1 MSPVSAVCGER
12 YLGPVDWP
20 HQLRAWTL
28 EDCGRDIGSLITVVM
43 EADTEEQVMGPGFK
57 IKMMNCLQVERV
69 TRSLWLSYPGVPV
82 IVETGLAG
90 LGARAGVR
98 VVSSGQ
104 DLGSLASLV
113 TTEYVLLASDLD
125 YVSNWTNIER
135 GVSRAKEITVS
146 MSSNGL

>member
-1 MSPVSAVCGER
+1 M
-12 YLGPVDWP
+12 
-20 HQLRAWTL
+20 
-28 EDCGRDIGSLITVVM
+28 
-43 EADTEEQVMGPGFK
+43 
-57 IKMMNCLQVERV
+57 
-69 TRSLWLSYPGVPV
+69 

-104 DLGSLASLV
+104 DLRSLASLV

-135 GVSRAKEITVS
+135 GVSRDIYRAHCYFS

>member
-1 MSPVSAVCGER
+1 M
-12 YLGPVDWP
+12 
-20 HQLRAWTL
+20 
-28 EDCGRDIGSLITVVM
+28 
-43 EADTEEQVMGPGFK
+43 
-57 IKMMNCLQVERV
+57 
-69 TRSLWLSYPGVPV
+69 TRSLWSSYPGVPV
-82 IVETGLAG
+82 IVETGQAG

-104 DLGSLASLV
+104 DPGSLASLV

-135 GVSRAKEITVS
+135 GVSRAIELTVS

>member
-1 MSPVSAVCGER
+1 M
-12 YLGPVDWP
+12 
-20 HQLRAWTL
+20 T
-28 EDCGRDIGSLITVVM
+28 T
-43 EADTEEQVMGPGFK
+43 
-57 IKMMNCLQVERV
+57 
-69 TRSLWLSYPGVPV
+69 SLWSSYPGVPV

-104 DLGSLASLV
+104 DLGSLASLASLV

-135 GVSRAKEITVS
+135 GVSTAIELTVS
-146 MSSNGL
+146 MSSNEL

>member
-1 MSPVSAVCGER
+1 M
-12 YLGPVDWP
+12 
-20 HQLRAWTL
+20 T
-28 EDCGRDIGSLITVVM
+28 T
-43 EADTEEQVMGPGFK
+43 
-57 IKMMNCLQVERV
+57 
-69 TRSLWLSYPGVPV
+69 SLWSSYPGVPV
-82 IVETGLAG
+82 IVETELAG

-135 GVSRAKEITVS
+135 GVSRARELTVS

>member
-1 MSPVSAVCGER
+1 M
-12 YLGPVDWP
+12 
-20 HQLRAWTL
+20 T
-28 EDCGRDIGSLITVVM
+28 T
-43 EADTEEQVMGPGFK
+43 
-57 IKMMNCLQVERV
+57 
-69 TRSLWLSYPGVPV
+69 SLWSSYPGVPV

-135 GVSRAKEITVS
+135 GVSRAIELTVS
-146 MSSNGL
+146 MSSKDQVAGPGLAGRGGGGRGSEEQQRALAGGVQTGRAGTLQAGPQARLPAPAR